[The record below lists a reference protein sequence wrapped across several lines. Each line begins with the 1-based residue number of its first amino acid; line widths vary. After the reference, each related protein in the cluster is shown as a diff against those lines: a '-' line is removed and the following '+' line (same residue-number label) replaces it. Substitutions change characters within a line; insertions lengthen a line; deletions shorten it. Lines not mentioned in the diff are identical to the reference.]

1 MKPFDPALLP
11 HLRPARGALAA
22 GLAGGLGAGLLTVA
36 QAFATGLLVVRLVQ
50 DPAGDAW
57 HQPALWLAVVV
68 VLRALASYV
77 VDVSAAR
84 ASGQVAVAL
93 RHRLLEA
100 TTDLAATELGGR
112 HSGETTLLATR
123 GIAATEPYLTRYLP
137 TLVLAVVLPPAA
149 VVAIWWLDWLS
160 GLIVVLTIPLV
171 PVFAILI
178 GLVTRDRA
186 DAQWRALSTLS
197 GHFLDVVRGLP
208 TLVAFR
214 RADAQATTIR
224 SVTHRYRVA
233 TVETLKVAFLSSAAL
248 ELIATI
254 SVALVAVAVGLR
266 LAHGSIEFE
275 TAMVVLLLAPEAYW
289 PLRRVGAEFHAAA
302 EGAAAFTRVTELL
315 DGTAAAASSTP
326 VPEVAGGLAGDL
338 IVTDLTI
345 TYPGR
350 ATPALRSVDAHFP
363 ATGLTA
369 ITGPSGCGKSTL
381 LAALLGEVSPTGGTI
396 EVGGRPLRREQLD
409 TWRRDVAWAP
419 QRPWLASRSVAENL
433 RIGRP
438 EAGDTDL
445 WSALE
450 RVGLTDV
457 VASLEG
463 GLSHVLGEDGAGLSA
478 GQRARLSLARV
489 VVADRPWVLLDEP
502 TAHLD
507 EATEAIMLD
516 TISWLAE
523 SRGVVVVAHRDAVV
537 ARADHV
543 VALTAP
549 LPVTED
555 PSTTP
560 VRAVEAPRRADVRPV
575 EDQPMRW
582 GRRTGVLLGAGS
594 VAFGVALTA
603 TAAWLITRAS
613 AQPPVLYLMVAIV
626 GVRLFGLGRPVLRY
640 AERVVSHDAA
650 LRLLADRR
658 AEVYDGLVPL
668 VPGALGK
675 HRGDVLSSVV
685 DDVDAVVDQELR
697 VRQPIITSVV
707 VALGAVVFAL
717 LQQSLAGAVTAG
729 VVALGLVS
737 LPLARWGTRRAER
750 DFVEHRAALSRTS
763 EEVVSSARDLVLWQ
777 AVEPA
782 LTRVDQHGRELA
794 RAAVRAARAVALGRA
809 FPLVLGGLGVTTMAA
824 LVGPRAEVG
833 MPMLALLVM
842 LPIALVDVFV
852 PLADAGAL
860 SVRTQAAQRR
870 LDDLAAQ
877 EPRVTD
883 PLSPQAAPEP
893 PLGVVTRDLAAGWG
907 EQPAFAG
914 LDLDLAPGHRLAV
927 AGPSGCGKSTLAAAL
942 VRFLDPSRG
951 SAHLAG
957 SHDERDLRALRLDDV
972 RRLVG
977 LVDDDPHVFAS
988 TIAENVR
995 LARPDASDEEVSA
1008 ALSAAHLD
1016 RWLAGLPRGIHTFVG
1031 EGHAQVSGGERARLA
1046 IARLLLADHPVVV
1059 LDEPTAHLDSGTANA
1074 IAAEVLGDA
1083 GRTRTI
1089 VWITHG
1095 TAGLDLVDEVLT
1107 MGAEDRSSVL
1117 SL

>member
-22 GLAGGLGAGLLTVA
+22 GLAGGLGAGLLTVG

-50 DPAGDAW
+50 DPAGDGW
-57 HQPALWLAVVV
+57 HEPGLWLVAVVM
-68 VLRALASYV
+68 LRALASYV

-93 RHRLLEA
+93 RHRLLKA
-100 TTDLAATELGGR
+100 TTDLEASELGGR

-149 VVAIWWLDWLS
+149 VLAIWWLDWLS

-275 TAMVVLLLAPEAYW
+275 TAVIVLLLAPEAYW

-302 EGAAAFTRVTELL
+302 EGTAAFTRLTELL
-315 DGTAAAASSTP
+315 DGSAPGEDVAATHVS
-326 VPEVAGGLAGDL
+326 GFAGDL
-338 IVTDLTI
+338 VVTDI
-345 TYPGR
+345 TCTYAGR
-350 ATPALRSVDAHFP
+350 ATPALLGVSASFP
-363 ATGLTA
+363 AIGLTA
-369 ITGPSGCGKSTL
+369 VTGPSGCGKSTL
-381 LAALLGEVSPTGGTI
+381 LAALLGEVFPTAGTI
-396 EVGGRPLRREQLD
+396 TVGGRPLRRGEID
-409 TWRRDVAWAP
+409 AWRSEVAWAP
-419 QRPWLASRSVAENL
+419 QRPWLTSRSVAENL

-438 EAGDTDL
+438 GASDADL
-445 WSALE
+445 WAALE
-450 RVGLTDV
+450 RVGLSGV
-457 VASLEG
+457 VAGLEG

-523 SRGVVVVAHRDAVV
+523 RGGVVVVAHRDAVV

-543 VALTAP
+543 VALTTPPA
-549 LPVTED
+549 VTED
-555 PSTTP
+555 TSTTAAP
-560 VRAVEAPRRADVRPV
+560 AIEAPRRADARPV
-575 EDQPMRW
+575 EDRPMRW

-658 AEVYDGLVPL
+658 AEVYDRLVPL

-707 VALGAVVFAL
+707 VALGAVAFAL
-717 LQQSLAGAVTAG
+717 LQQSLAGVVAAG
-729 VVALGLVS
+729 VVVLGLLS

-750 DFVEHRAALSRTS
+750 DFVEHRAALSRTA

-777 AVEPA
+777 AVDPA
-782 LTRVDQHGRELA
+782 LDRVDQHGRELA

-809 FPLVLGGLGVTTMAA
+809 LPLVLGGLGVLAMAA
-824 LVGPRAEVG
+824 VVGPRAEVD

-870 LDDLAAQ
+870 LDDLACQA
-877 EPRVTD
+877 PRVTD
-883 PLSPQAAPEP
+883 PASPAPAPQP
-893 PLGVVTRDLAAGWG
+893 PLGVRTRDLAAGWG

-914 LDLDLAPGHRLAV
+914 LDLDLAAGHRLAV
-927 AGPSGCGKSTLAAAL
+927 VGPSGCGKSTLAAVL
-942 VRFLDPSRG
+942 IRFLDPRRG

-957 SHDERDLRALRLDDV
+957 LQDERDLRDLRLDDV

-995 LARPDASDEEVSA
+995 LARPDASDDDVSA

-1016 RWLAGLPRGIHTFVG
+1016 GWLAGLPRGIHTFVG

-1059 LDEPTAHLDSGTANA
+1059 LDEPTAHLDSGTAKA
-1074 IAAEVLGDA
+1074 IAADVLGGA

-1107 MGAEDRSSVL
+1107 MGSQDRSPVL
-1117 SL
+1117 SR